1 MKIFMYVALFVVV
14 GYCAYE
20 VNMEEIKIM
29 MELKNV
35 AR

>member
-14 GYCAYE
+14 GYCTYE
-20 VNMEEIKIM
+20 VSMEQVKIM

-35 AR
+35 DR

>member
-1 MKIFMYVALFVVV
+1 MKKFMYVVLFVIV